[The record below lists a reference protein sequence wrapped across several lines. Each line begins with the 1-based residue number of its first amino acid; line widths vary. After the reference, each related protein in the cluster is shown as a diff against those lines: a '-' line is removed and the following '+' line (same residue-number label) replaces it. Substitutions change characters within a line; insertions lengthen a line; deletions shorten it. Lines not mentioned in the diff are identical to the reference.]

1 MNLPRPSLVRR
12 LGLAAV
18 VIVPA
23 FAGGVLL
30 TRSSVDATAMVQPAS
45 PIGVV
50 DVGRISRDS
59 AFSTNLRED
68 LQANV
73 QRLQQEL
80 QQLRQQLTDEE
91 AAVRQLATDSDQFR
105 ERAGQIIV
113 TRATLQAR
121 EQVAQAEQAKKL
133 QEAILL
139 FNNKLDEAVRGV
151 AQARGLSV
159 VLRRN
164 SLPSADDL
172 ARINNPQQLEELF
185 NRQTVLFND
194 AGSDITSEVIAAI
207 DAE

>member
-1 MNLPRPSLVRR
+1 VNLPRPSLVRR